1 MSSQEQENH
10 NFNWENLFKDK
21 SGKESLKRV
30 LGCIGFFIFAIKGL
44 FMTLGYLDPN
54 LSNIVIT
61 GLTGSLAAIGA
72 GTLTNHG

>member
-1 MSSQEQENH
+1 MDQESPK
-10 NFNWENLFKDK
+10 FNWINLFKDK

-30 LGCIGFFIFAIKGL
+30 LGCVGFFIFAIEGL
-44 FMTLGYLDPN
+44 LMALGYLNSD